1 MIMKFSAA
9 VLAAQ
14 LALTAAADITFG
26 KWYEAL
32 ADDVG
37 TTCVGWRDFYM
48 GANIAIPVVVT
59 DEYGKNVE
67 LSPGD
72 VTVSP
77 GTYIDFGD
85 PYIMSEEG
93 MWYTYGCPIFDVR
106 VSGDRIDLE
115 KDGGVWVYN
124 NWEWEDIVG
133 VTYELEKGIWPF
145 FDDKNSGYSDAEN
158 WIKAH
163 SDRQWI
169 IIPTGTRPQKGT
181 HTFTVKVNAGG
192 STASYPVSFK
202 MSPDQKAKAATVRF
216 NANGG
221 TVDEYGR
228 VVNLNSAV
236 GELPVPDERTG
247 YSFSGWWTD
256 KTKGTRISASTKV
269 TKAMTVYARWTA
281 KKYKVTVEGGS
292 KSVGTV
298 SGAGLKA
305 YGSKVTLKAT
315 PNKGYVFV
323 GWENVDDDSPWPSAL
338 KSRQPSASFTMGAEP
353 VSVRAVFAK
362 TTADAAPL
370 LFVDPAEIWYVEDD
384 PDREIFVEVESLS
397 YPSVTLSGAP
407 SGIGIVRVAGTD
419 NCYLLKVTNWTKLAH
434 GAVKT
439 VKLTA
444 KNRAGKSAAKSIRM
458 VLPNRTQAVNNGVLA
473 LNTSSTEPYRL
484 KAGMKFSWGDLGIY
498 LKADGWTISSVTGLP
513 GLAWDAKKQKMTGVP
528 SAGGTY
534 AATFTVK
541 KGKTSYVATA
551 TFVIEALPAGVVGTF
566 YGYCSPPN
574 WYGEFADNTS
584 YALWRNS
591 RKVAVTVA
599 SSGKVTAKIGSVSLA
614 GTGLTLD
621 DDGNYRIYI
630 HSAKK
635 YSGYQYVNM
644 IEATINPNSEYTQDA
659 LTGSFGYGAVTPMT
673 GALNEEKIFARKNA
687 AATSADAAD
696 IAAEY
701 AKLGKQSF
709 FVLKAQP
716 DSGCAYELAC
726 PNCVYIE
733 SGMKKTAFVKIEEGG
748 KVTLSGSI
756 AGTKVSGTTYL
767 SYEYDQYD
775 GEDLEVVARFFVG
788 KFVIEIR
795 GDTEYFLSNGSLW
808 GRVWKK

>member
-1 MIMKFSAA
+1 MIMRFSAA

-14 LALTAAADITFG
+14 FALTTFADITFG
-26 KWYEAL
+26 KTYEAHDTDGL
-32 ADDVG
+32 TLTRWD
-37 TTCVGWRDFYM
+37 DFYM
-48 GANIAIPVVVT
+48 GATVAIPVVGDDFDAGDIVLKPGNYIDYGEPYVWSEQEMW
-59 DEYGKNVE
+59 DEYGSKFYE
-67 LSPGD
+67 A
-72 VTVSP
+72 
-77 GTYIDFGD
+77 YQ
-85 PYIMSEEG
+85 EG
-93 MWYTYGCPIFDVR
+93 VL
-106 VSGDRIDLE
+106 DLE
-115 KDGGVWVYN
+115 PDVVGKTKVWYWQNWDGADDMELITEVWGRNFEQSPANDVLKDR
-124 NWEWEDIVG
+124 
-133 VTYELEKGIWPF
+133 K
-145 FDDKNSGYSDAEN
+145 
-158 WIKAH
+158 WIM
-163 SDRQWI
+163 
-169 IIPTGTRPQKGT
+169 IPTGHRPQSGVHK
-181 HTFTVKVNAGG
+181 FTVVVSNDNAV
-192 STASYPVSFK
+192 ASYLVSFRK
-202 MSPDQKAKAATVRF
+202 ASDQKAKAATVRF

-298 SGAGLKA
+298 SGAGSKA
-305 YGSKVTLKAT
+305 YNSKVTLVAT
-315 PNKGYVFV
+315 PAKGYVFEYWDF
-323 GWENVDDDSPWPSAL
+323 GFLPDFDEYDYLWENY
-338 KSRQPSASFTMGAEP
+338 RQPKVSFRMPAESFP
-353 VSVRAVFAK
+353 VWAVFVKAAEDVAPEITVSGSTPFYAEAGAGIDIHVDSISYASLGHNK
-362 TTADAAPL
+362 TLP
-370 LFVDPAEIWYVEDD
+370 PGM
-384 PDREIFVEVESLS
+384 SLK
-397 YPSVTLSGAP
+397 
-407 SGIGIVRVAGTD
+407 RVAGSD
-419 NCYLLKVTNWTKLAH
+419 SDWRLRVADVAKLPR
-434 GAVKT
+434 GGVRT

-444 KNRAGKSAAKSIRM
+444 KNRSGKRATKSIT
-458 VLPNRTQAVNNGVLA
+458 VIFPNVSTAVDKGVLEG
-473 LNTSSTEPYRL
+473 LNTSMYDPYEL
-484 KAGMKFSWGDLGIY
+484 AAGIKFSWNELGINP
-498 LKADGWTISSVTGLP
+498 ASGWKISSITGIP
-513 GLAWDAKKQKMTGVP
+513 GLKWDAKSQKMTGVP
-528 SAGGTY
+528 SKGGIY
-534 AATFTVK
+534 AATFTVT
-541 KGKTSYVATA
+541 KGKTSYIATA
-551 TFVIEALPAGVVGTF
+551 TFAIKALPAGVVGTF

-644 IEATINPNSEYTQDA
+644 IEATINLNSEYTQDA

-687 AATSADAAD
+687 TATSADAAD

-733 SGMKKTAFVKIEEGG
+733 SGMKKTAFVKIEKSG

-795 GDTEYFLSNGSLW
+795 GDTEYFFSNGSLW